1 MRRPTD
7 QMKKKPFVILL
18 GNCFLSLSCL
28 APSLVAQQNPF
39 LPPGAKSA
47 RPPAPVVRQA
57 PIAQKPK
64 PVNPNLELRGIFRY
78 RDVWHF
84 SIHDEVKNK
93 GYWVTPG
100 DSLTEE
106 NIEVESF
113 DEANEVLKLKGGM
126 TLALKES
133 SLKTLPVPGQGK
145 PKPIAK
151 KPTPPK
157 TVPKRTTFTPPG
169 GMRRTVTI
177 PPRAGVPPVRPPTSS
192 GGRVR
197 VVGQK

>member
-1 MRRPTD
+1 MKRTTEY
-7 QMKKKPFVILL
+7 MKKKPFVILL
-18 GNCFLSLSCL
+18 GSCFLFLSYL
-28 APSLVAQQNPF
+28 APVSVAQQNPF

-47 RPPAPVVRQA
+47 RPPAPVVRQT

-84 SIHDEVKNK
+84 SIHDRVKNK
-93 GYWVTPG
+93 GYWVTSG
-100 DSLTEE
+100 DSLTED
-106 NIEVESF
+106 NIEVENF

-126 TLALKES
+126 TLTLKPS

-145 PKPIAK
+145 PRPIAK

-157 TVPKRTTFTPPG
+157 PVVNRASATFTRPV
-169 GMRRTVTI
+169 GMRSVTI
-177 PPRAGVPPVRPPTSS
+177 PARAPARPPTSS

-197 VVGQK
+197 LVGQK